1 MKIYKYK
8 NKSNVIGPLIRNARI
23 NMDLTQESLAIKMQ
37 LENVEMS
44 QKIISRIEK
53 QERFVT
59 DYELLT
65 LLKILKINTSDL
77 VNLLELNEKQ
87 DA

>member
-59 DYELLT
+59 DYELLI

-77 VNLLELNEKQ
+77 VNLLELNEK
-87 DA
+87 

>member
-8 NKSNVIGPLIRNARI
+8 NKSNVIGPIIRNARI

-77 VNLLELNEKQ
+77 VNLLELNEK
-87 DA
+87 

>member
-8 NKSNVIGPLIRNARI
+8 NKSNVIGPIIRNARI

-65 LLKILKINTSDL
+65 LLKILKLNTSDL
-77 VNLLELNEKQ
+77 VELLEANEK
-87 DA
+87 

>member
-77 VNLLELNEKQ
+77 VDLLELNEK
-87 DA
+87 

>member
-1 MKIYKYK
+1 
-8 NKSNVIGPLIRNARI
+8 
-23 NMDLTQESLAIKMQ
+23 MDLTQESLAIKMQ

-77 VNLLELNEKQ
+77 VNLLELNEK
-87 DA
+87 

>member
-77 VNLLELNEKQ
+77 VNFLELNEK
-87 DA
+87 

>member
-44 QKIISRIEK
+44 QKIISHIEK

-77 VNLLELNEKQ
+77 VNLLELNEK
-87 DA
+87 

>member
-77 VNLLELNEKQ
+77 VNLLELN
-87 DA
+87 